1 MEKIINDFI
10 ISKLEHTKILIENGQ
25 RTEAISA
32 IKAIEKYEGKSLI
45 SIANRYLRRKDK
57 TYGKLALFVGSTTYG
72 SAALELGKI
81 YLREGDNKL
90 AEEAFIRGFHSNHL
104 ICGCMVAYMHIKGV
118 AVNSNSVF
126 GNDLLDSII
135 ARDIFINTDLA
146 EKELKECCEH
156 RVLNYSNQ
164 ESVVTEEL
172 IFRRL
177 IRLDHM
183 LARGKTDFAKM
194 AIAKWKMN
202 LPKLAK
208 SYDKQGESGKADYT
222 LAIDAT
228 INPTP
233 ESSYALA
240 IRFIPK
246 AKAGGCGWEVVT
258 HYLNN
263 GLKGGDKKIKAQ
275 SYYCLAQLHLQ
286 FLIPEAEL
294 KQGKALYRKAKKLD
308 PNGKMEKKVKHIF
321 NKKIF

>member
-10 ISKLEHTKILIENGQ
+10 ISKLEYTKMLIENGQ
-25 RTEAISA
+25 RSEVIFA

-57 TYGKLALFVGSTTYG
+57 TYGKLALFVASIIYG

-90 AEEAFIRGFHSNHL
+90 AEEAFLRGYESGNYM
-104 ICGCMVAYMHIKGV
+104 CGCMAAFMHLKRV
-118 AVNSNSVF
+118 AVNPNYIF
-126 GNDLLDSII
+126 GQDLLKTVI
-135 ARDIFINTDLA
+135 IFIDTDQA
-146 EKELKECCEH
+146 EKEFEECCEH
-156 RVLNYSNQ
+156 RVLNYSHQ
-164 ESVVTEEL
+164 DSVVTEEL
-172 IFRRL
+172 IFSRL

-194 AIAKWKMN
+194 AIAKWKLN

-222 LAIDAT
+222 LAIDAI

-308 PNGKMEKKVKHIF
+308 PDGKMEKKVKHIF